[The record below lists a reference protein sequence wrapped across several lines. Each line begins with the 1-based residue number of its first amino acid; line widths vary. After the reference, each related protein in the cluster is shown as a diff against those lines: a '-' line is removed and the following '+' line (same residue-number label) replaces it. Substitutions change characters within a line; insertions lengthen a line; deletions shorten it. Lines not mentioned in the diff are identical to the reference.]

1 MSENHVIVACP
12 YSYPFG
18 SRYELEEI
26 YRSKKHLYRHLD
38 TLISL
43 AVIASSITTEDKIHY
58 CLGRYCT
65 RTNLL
70 HLMHEYSSYGKE
82 DDSLYLLVTSEGYCG
97 YEGFEDNDSGGQT
110 WTRYI
115 VDEART
121 PVKNG
126 APLSAETARNIR
138 TTTYTYAVEK
148 YDTKN
153 QPRKLYKEWP
163 MKCNCGTEVVD
174 LVPGTEMY
182 NRFMFP
188 SAVKKTRRIP
198 VYYPQ
203 EAPMTWEVETSCY
216 SFYGLDF
223 EVIFVDY
230 TSEKPYALL
239 YREDKTGT
247 GEFTSYLPHW
257 HITDKSSLFE
267 TYSTRDLLDGEYNV
281 ITSEDIAEFL
291 FENPVHFFMFNA
303 CSHGGMF
310 GTGLID
316 RPNKDAAIWNV
327 CSADEVAWHDP
338 HEGSWG
344 AGMFEYNAILHSQ
357 GKDLTWGG
365 IEKDIRKNLSHISSI
380 FPQCTQT
387 FTVHNPSDYYGMFVR
402 NARFAHTFN

>member
-1 MSENHVIVACP
+1 
-12 YSYPFG
+12 
-18 SRYELEEI
+18 
-26 YRSKKHLYRHLD
+26 
-38 TLISL
+38 
-43 AVIASSITTEDKIHY
+43 
-58 CLGRYCT
+58 
-65 RTNLL
+65 
-70 HLMHEYSSYGKE
+70 
-82 DDSLYLLVTSEGYCG
+82 
-97 YEGFEDNDSGGQT
+97 
-110 WTRYI
+110 
-115 VDEART
+115 
-121 PVKNG
+121 
-126 APLSAETARNIR
+126 
-138 TTTYTYAVEK
+138 
-148 YDTKN
+148 
-153 QPRKLYKEWP
+153 
-163 MKCNCGTEVVD
+163 
-174 LVPGTEMY
+174 
-182 NRFMFP
+182 
-188 SAVKKTRRIP
+188 
-198 VYYPQ
+198 
-203 EAPMTWEVETSCY
+203 MTWEVETSCY

-310 GTGLID
+310 GTGLLD

-365 IEKDIRKNLSHISSI
+365 IEKDIRKNLGHISSI